1 MIQSDQK
8 QHGDGVEV
16 EDEPVLEV
24 GVVVVMVVAVAVVE
38 VTGVVLMGVEEVE
51 GVEGHP
57 QVLKCCT
64 TVPLGPHSSQ

>member
-1 MIQSDQK
+1 M
-8 QHGDGVEV
+8 
-16 EDEPVLEV
+16 
-24 GVVVVMVVAVAVVE
+24 VVVMVVAVAVVE